1 MLRIRPH
8 AYLYLP
14 PRRVDGCLVVEMAAL
29 DQDDLLEANGTAY
42 VTRLTVLA
50 EHRTVAPMKPR

>member
-1 MLRIRPH
+1 MLRARPH
-8 AYLYLP
+8 ACPYLP
-14 PRRVDGCLVVEMAAL
+14 SRRADGCLVAEMAAL

-42 VTRLTVLA
+42 VTRLTALA